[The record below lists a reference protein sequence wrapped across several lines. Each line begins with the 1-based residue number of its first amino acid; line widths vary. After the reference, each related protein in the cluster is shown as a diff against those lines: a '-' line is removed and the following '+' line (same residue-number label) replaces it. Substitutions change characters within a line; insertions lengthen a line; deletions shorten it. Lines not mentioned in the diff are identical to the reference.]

1 MSYFYERA
9 AEVFGRNLL
18 APTFGADFHR
28 MARIPRLQS
37 EDLVIHSTGPFTPEE
52 VDAISRL
59 VRPGWLP
66 DVCCNTAHTFSRD
79 ADLPRDH

>member
-1 MSYFYERA
+1 MIFMREL
-9 AEVFGRNLL
+9 AESLWEIPSSLRLFE
-18 APTFGADFHR
+18 ADFHR

-59 VRPGWLP
+59 GRPGWLP
-66 DVCCNTAHTFSRD
+66 DAC
-79 ADLPRDH
+79 